1 MINHRRQSLKYVLTD
16 WLSLNLGWFLFTMV
30 RYSSLPGHSVGD
42 GGFVEHL
49 TLEPVLQ
56 GQIIFPFMMVALY
69 WLSGY
74 YNVPYFKSRLD
85 DILNTVFVNLCGSII
100 IFFVAMVND
109 GFSERSTNITLLLL
123 AWLFLTVPVYI
134 SRSFITHVASKKIHS
149 GEIAYNTLVVGT
161 GRSAIEIARRIDR
174 SPRGNG
180 FRIMGLVELSPE
192 IRGDYGTQYEVSS
205 IDDIRRTIADKGIE
219 RLIIVPHRSG
229 MKQTSELISYLM
241 PLGCEIFATPDLY
254 SMIVMRPRMQDVV
267 NDPLVDISSPGF
279 SPMTANMKR
288 TADVVL
294 SSLALLVFS
303 PLYLA
308 LALAVKIDSPG
319 PAFYR
324 QLRIGYHKKPFYIYK
339 FRSMYTNSEAD
350 GPKLSAIDDPR
361 ITRVGRFL
369 RKYRLD
375 EFPQFWNV
383 LKGDMSIVGPRPE
396 REYYVRQI
404 VERMPYYTLVHRVR
418 PGITSWGM
426 VKYGYASN
434 IDQMIERLRY
444 DLLYLENVSMGVD
457 LKILF
462 HTVRTVIT
470 GRGI

>member
-1 MINHRRQSLKYVLTD
+1 MINNRQQSLKYVLSD

-30 RYSSLPGHSVGD
+30 RYSARPGLMIGD
-42 GGFVEHL
+42 GGFVAHIS
-49 TLEPVLQ
+49 TSPVLE
-56 GQIIFPFMMVALY
+56 GQVIFPIMMVALY

-74 YNVPYFKSRLD
+74 YNQPYFKSRID
-85 DILNTVFVNLCGSII
+85 DILNTVFVSVFGSIV

-109 GFSERSTNITLLLL
+109 GFSERSTNIILLLL
-123 AWLFLTVPVYI
+123 LWLFLIIPVYI
-134 SRSFITHVASKKIHS
+134 SRAVITHFATKKIRC
-149 GEIAYNTLVVGT
+149 GEIAYNSLVVGT
-161 GRSAIEIARRIDR
+161 GRSAIELADRINR
-174 SPRGNG
+174 SSRGYG
-180 FRIMGLVELSPE
+180 YRVVGLVEVCPGLKSSY
-192 IRGDYGTQYEVSS
+192 DTSLDVSS
-205 IDDIRRTIADKGIE
+205 LDDIQQTIVDKEIE
-219 RLIIVPHRSG
+219 RIIVVPHRNG
-229 MKQTSELISYLM
+229 MKQTFELITRLM
-241 PLGCEIFATPDLY
+241 PLGCEILATPDLY
-254 SMIVMRPRMQDVV
+254 SMIVMRPRMQDIV
-267 NDPLVDISSPGF
+267 NDPLVNISSPNF
-279 SPMTANMKR
+279 SAMTANMKR

-294 SSLALLVFS
+294 SALALLIFA

-308 LALAVKIDSPG
+308 VAIAIKIDSKG

-324 QLRIGYHKKPFYIYK
+324 QQRIGYHKKPFYIYK
-339 FRSMYTNSEAD
+339 FRSMYIDSEAD
-350 GPKLSAIDDPR
+350 GPALSTVDDPR

-396 REYYVRQI
+396 REYYVKQI

-434 IDQMIERLRY
+434 VDQMIERLRY

-462 HTVRTVIT
+462 HTVSTVVT

>member
-1 MINHRRQSLKYVLTD
+1 MINNRRQSLKYVLSD
-16 WLSLNLGWFLFTMV
+16 WLSLNVGWFLFTMV
-30 RYSSLPGHSVGD
+30 RYSALPDHMLGD
-42 GGFVEHL
+42 GGFMGHIA
-49 TLEPVLQ
+49 TSPVLE
-56 GQIIFPFMMVALY
+56 GQIVFPFMMVAMY

-74 YNVPYFKSRLD
+74 YNQPYFKSRLD
-85 DILNTVFVNLCGSII
+85 DVLNTVFVSLCGSIV

-123 AWLFLTVPVYI
+123 LWLFLIVPVYI
-134 SRSFITHVASKKIHS
+134 CRVIITYSATKKIRR
-149 GEIAYNTLVVGT
+149 GEIAYNSLVVGT
-161 GRSAIEIARRIDR
+161 GRSAIELAEHINR
-174 SPRGNG
+174 SSRGNG
-180 FRIMGLVELSPE
+180 FRIVGLVEVCPGQKSGYDTTL
-192 IRGDYGTQYEVSS
+192 EVSD
-205 IDDIRRTIADKGIE
+205 IADIRQTIAEKNIE
-219 RLIIVPHRSG
+219 RLIVVPHRNG
-229 MKQTSELISYLM
+229 LKQTFELITKLM

-267 NDPLVDISSPGF
+267 NDPLVNISSPGF

-294 SSLALLVFS
+294 SALALLLFS

-308 LALAVKIDSPG
+308 LAIAVKIDSPG

-324 QLRIGYHKKPFYIYK
+324 QQRIGYHKKPFYIYK
-339 FRSMYTNSEAD
+339 FRSMYTDSETD
-350 GPKLSAIDDPR
+350 GPSLSTIDDPR

-434 IDQMIERLRY
+434 VDQMIDRLRY

-462 HTVRTVIT
+462 HTVSTVIT